1 MIRSLFQRSIT
12 LFMGLAAGKVLSTI
26 IFILLARTLLP
37 ESFGQILFLA
47 TFLQIVTV
55 LADFGLVQWYQ
66 AHYEKEKDHFLF
78 HRILRARLLTLIVSA
93 VAAFTFLT
101 LTRTFPLPVIVLL
114 IFTLLP
120 DSLLSIG
127 DAYYLPRQKTKA
139 ISYKNPSRMLIILV
153 GYLLT
158 QKFFN
163 LEIAACLFLFSSLI
177 TAIWFFPWKVLK
189 DWFSFN
195 LMESYETLKSS
206 ATFAFLIVTSF
217 LYARSDS
224 FVIQYSLGS
233 GALGIYGA
241 AYRYLESLSLL
252 PTALAQNLFPLA
264 ARKGFITATQLQKI
278 FAIMAVLGLVLA
290 TGLYFSAELLTT
302 TLLGVN
308 YSAASPLVRVF
319 SFVVLLFFINSP
331 LSMVVQSSSLVK
343 KFLPFGMINTLL
355 NIGGNLFLIP
365 QYGIIAAAWMMVV
378 TELTGFLINCLFV
391 LKVYSPKNT

>member
-66 AHYEKEKDHFLF
+66 AHYEKEKDHFLL

-101 LTRTFPLPVIVLL
+101 LTRTFPHPVIVLL

-139 ISYKNPSRMLIILV
+139 ISYKNPSRMLIILA

>member
-139 ISYKNPSRMLIILV
+139 ISYKNPSRMLIILA

>member
-66 AHYEKEKDHFLF
+66 AHYEKEKDHFLL

-139 ISYKNPSRMLIILV
+139 ISYKNPSRMLIILA

>member
-101 LTRTFPLPVIVLL
+101 LTRTFPHPVIVLL

-139 ISYKNPSRMLIILV
+139 ISYKNPSRMLIILA